1 MKNYI
6 LIFCIFIL
14 FILSCEN
21 ERKRKLSREL
31 QSWQNKEIIFSPNLQ
46 AKILGKDTII
56 KIDNNKLKII
66 NYIDTSGCTECRL
79 ELYEWSKK
87 IEEIKG
93 YTIKYGN
100 IVDGENVVDE
110 VLVSYFKEPKSYT
123 TENMCE
129 INSHGGNVIVKKI
142 LELCLKNGAELA
154 QPGEFTKRAFL
165 NGRIDLT
172 ESEGVM
178 DLINS
183 ETELTRKMAINE
195 LSGNV
200 SRLITD
206 TREDII
212 SLISNIEV
220 NIDYPE
226 YEDIEV
232 LTNESILPDIKKFK
246 EKLEEIIKKSEDSKV
261 IKEGIRVGIIGRPN
275 VGKSSLLNSLLE
287 EEKAIVTDVPGTTR
301 DIVEGSLIVSG
312 IPLNIIDTAGIRK
325 TEDTV
330 EKIGVE
336 KSLKIIDTSDLLIYI
351 LNNNEEI
358 TEEEK
363 EILEK
368 TKNKKRIIVV
378 NKIDLKTKLN
388 KKLLDSYIEISVKE
402 NIGIDKIKDEIKRL
416 FNIGEIST
424 NDMTYLSNARSI
436 ALLKKSLNNINDAIN
451 EINNN
456 NPIDIVELSLKESWN
471 NLGEVIGETYTDEL
485 LDELFSRFCLGK

>member
-1 MKNYI
+1 M
-6 LIFCIFIL
+6 
-14 FILSCEN
+14 E
-21 ERKRKLSREL
+21 
-31 QSWQNKEIIFSPNLQ
+31 
-46 AKILGKDTII
+46 DTIVAI
-56 KIDNNKLKII
+56 STSVGEGAISIIRLSGHDALNIASKVFTKDLTKVDSHTIHYGFITSNNEKI
-66 NYIDTSGCTECRL
+66 
-79 ELYEWSKK
+79 
-87 IEEIKG
+87 
-93 YTIKYGN
+93 
-100 IVDGENVVDE
+100 DE
-110 VLVSYFKEPKSYT
+110 VLVSVMKAPKT
-123 TENMCE
+123 FTREDIVE
-129 INSHGGNVIVKKI
+129 INCHGGIATTNKV
-142 LELCLKNGAELA
+142 LEVLLENGARLA
-154 QPGEFTKRAFL
+154 EPGEFTKRAFL
-165 NGRIDLT
+165 NGRIDLLEAEAT
-172 ESEGVM
+172 M
-178 DLINS
+178 DLISSKAESARKISINTLTGETSNLIKNLRS
-183 ETELTRKMAINE
+183 ELVKI
-195 LSGNV
+195 
-200 SRLITD
+200 
-206 TREDII
+206 
-212 SLISNIEV
+212 ISNIEV

-436 ALLKKSLNNINDAIN
+436 ALLKKSLNNTNDAIN

>member
-1 MKNYI
+1 M
-6 LIFCIFIL
+6 
-14 FILSCEN
+14 E
-21 ERKRKLSREL
+21 
-31 QSWQNKEIIFSPNLQ
+31 
-46 AKILGKDTII
+46 DTIVAI
-56 KIDNNKLKII
+56 STSVGEGAISIIRLSGHDALNIASKVFTKDLTKVDSHTIHYGFITSNNEKI
-66 NYIDTSGCTECRL
+66 
-79 ELYEWSKK
+79 
-87 IEEIKG
+87 
-93 YTIKYGN
+93 
-100 IVDGENVVDE
+100 DE
-110 VLVSYFKEPKSYT
+110 VLVSVMKAPKT
-123 TENMCE
+123 FTREDIVE
-129 INSHGGNVIVKKI
+129 INCHGGIATTNKV
-142 LELCLKNGAELA
+142 LEVLLENGARLA
-154 QPGEFTKRAFL
+154 EPGEFTKRAFL
-165 NGRIDLT
+165 NGRIDLLEAEAT
-172 ESEGVM
+172 M
-178 DLINS
+178 DLISSKAESARKISINTLTGETSNLIKNLRS
-183 ETELTRKMAINE
+183 ELVKI
-195 LSGNV
+195 
-200 SRLITD
+200 
-206 TREDII
+206 
-212 SLISNIEV
+212 ISNIEV

-351 LNNNEEI
+351 LNNYEEI

-402 NIGIDKIKDEIKRL
+402 NIGIDKIKDEIQRL
-416 FNIGEIST
+416 FHIGEIST

>member
-1 MKNYI
+1 M
-6 LIFCIFIL
+6 
-14 FILSCEN
+14 E
-21 ERKRKLSREL
+21 
-31 QSWQNKEIIFSPNLQ
+31 
-46 AKILGKDTII
+46 DTIVAI
-56 KIDNNKLKII
+56 STSVGEGAISIIRLSGHDALNIASKVFTKDLTKADSHTIHYGFITSNNEKI
-66 NYIDTSGCTECRL
+66 
-79 ELYEWSKK
+79 
-87 IEEIKG
+87 
-93 YTIKYGN
+93 
-100 IVDGENVVDE
+100 DE
-110 VLVSYFKEPKSYT
+110 VLVSVMKAPKT
-123 TENMCE
+123 FTREDIVE
-129 INSHGGNVIVKKI
+129 INCHGGIATTNKV
-142 LELCLKNGAELA
+142 LEVLLENGARLA
-154 QPGEFTKRAFL
+154 EPGEFTKRAFL
-165 NGRIDLT
+165 NGRIDLLEAEAT
-172 ESEGVM
+172 M
-178 DLINS
+178 DLISSKAESARKISINTLTGETSNLIKNLRS
-183 ETELTRKMAINE
+183 ELVKI
-195 LSGNV
+195 
-200 SRLITD
+200 
-206 TREDII
+206 
-212 SLISNIEV
+212 ISNIEV

>member
-1 MKNYI
+1 M
-6 LIFCIFIL
+6 
-14 FILSCEN
+14 E
-21 ERKRKLSREL
+21 
-31 QSWQNKEIIFSPNLQ
+31 
-46 AKILGKDTII
+46 DTIVAI
-56 KIDNNKLKII
+56 STSVGEGAISIIRLSGHDALNIASKVFTKDLTKVDSHTIHYGFITSNNEKI
-66 NYIDTSGCTECRL
+66 
-79 ELYEWSKK
+79 
-87 IEEIKG
+87 
-93 YTIKYGN
+93 
-100 IVDGENVVDE
+100 DE
-110 VLVSYFKEPKSYT
+110 VLVSVMKAPKT
-123 TENMCE
+123 FTREDIVE
-129 INSHGGNVIVKKI
+129 INCHGGIATTNKV
-142 LELCLKNGAELA
+142 LEVLLENGARLA
-154 QPGEFTKRAFL
+154 EPGEFTKRAFL
-165 NGRIDLT
+165 NGRIDLLEAEAT
-172 ESEGVM
+172 M
-178 DLINS
+178 DLISSKAESARKISINTLTGETSNS
-183 ETELTRKMAINE
+183 IKNLRSELVKI
-195 LSGNV
+195 
-200 SRLITD
+200 
-206 TREDII
+206 
-212 SLISNIEV
+212 ISNIEV

>member
-1 MKNYI
+1 M
-6 LIFCIFIL
+6 
-14 FILSCEN
+14 E
-21 ERKRKLSREL
+21 
-31 QSWQNKEIIFSPNLQ
+31 
-46 AKILGKDTII
+46 DTIVAI
-56 KIDNNKLKII
+56 STSVGEGAISIIRLSGHDALNIASKVFTKDLTKVDSHTIHYGFITSNNEKI
-66 NYIDTSGCTECRL
+66 
-79 ELYEWSKK
+79 
-87 IEEIKG
+87 
-93 YTIKYGN
+93 
-100 IVDGENVVDE
+100 DE
-110 VLVSYFKEPKSYT
+110 VLVSVMKAPKT
-123 TENMCE
+123 FTREDIVE
-129 INSHGGNVIVKKI
+129 INCHGGIATTNKV
-142 LELCLKNGAELA
+142 LEVLLENGARLA
-154 QPGEFTKRAFL
+154 EPGEFTKRAFL
-165 NGRIDLT
+165 NGRIDLLEAEAT
-172 ESEGVM
+172 M
-178 DLINS
+178 DLISSKAESARKISINTLTGETSNLIKNLRS
-183 ETELTRKMAINE
+183 ELVKI
-195 LSGNV
+195 
-200 SRLITD
+200 
-206 TREDII
+206 
-212 SLISNIEV
+212 ISNIEV

-388 KKLLDSYIEISVKE
+388 KKVLDSYIEISVKE

>member
-1 MKNYI
+1 M
-6 LIFCIFIL
+6 
-14 FILSCEN
+14 E
-21 ERKRKLSREL
+21 
-31 QSWQNKEIIFSPNLQ
+31 
-46 AKILGKDTII
+46 DTIVAI
-56 KIDNNKLKII
+56 STSVGEGAISIIRLSGHDALNIASKVFTKDLTKVDSHTIHYGFITSNNEKI
-66 NYIDTSGCTECRL
+66 
-79 ELYEWSKK
+79 
-87 IEEIKG
+87 
-93 YTIKYGN
+93 
-100 IVDGENVVDE
+100 DE
-110 VLVSYFKEPKSYT
+110 VLVSVMKAPKT
-123 TENMCE
+123 FTREDIVE
-129 INSHGGNVIVKKI
+129 INCHGGIATTNKV
-142 LELCLKNGAELA
+142 LEVLLENGARLA
-154 QPGEFTKRAFL
+154 EPGEFTKRAFL
-165 NGRIDLT
+165 NGRIDLLEAEAT
-172 ESEGVM
+172 M
-178 DLINS
+178 DLISSKAESARKISINTLTGETSNLIKNLRS
-183 ETELTRKMAINE
+183 ELVKI
-195 LSGNV
+195 
-200 SRLITD
+200 
-206 TREDII
+206 
-212 SLISNIEV
+212 ISNIEV

-301 DIVEGSLIVSG
+301 DTVEGSLIVSG

-388 KKLLDSYIEISVKE
+388 KKLLDCYIEISVKE

-451 EINNN
+451 
-456 NPIDIVELSLKESWN
+456 
-471 NLGEVIGETYTDEL
+471 
-485 LDELFSRFCLGK
+485 

>member
-1 MKNYI
+1 M
-6 LIFCIFIL
+6 
-14 FILSCEN
+14 E
-21 ERKRKLSREL
+21 
-31 QSWQNKEIIFSPNLQ
+31 
-46 AKILGKDTII
+46 DTIVAI
-56 KIDNNKLKII
+56 STSVGEGAISIIRLSGHDALNIASKVFTKDLTKVDSHTIHYGFVTSNNEKI
-66 NYIDTSGCTECRL
+66 
-79 ELYEWSKK
+79 
-87 IEEIKG
+87 
-93 YTIKYGN
+93 
-100 IVDGENVVDE
+100 DE
-110 VLVSYFKEPKSYT
+110 VLVSVMKAPKT
-123 TENMCE
+123 FTREDIVE
-129 INSHGGNVIVKKI
+129 INCHGGIATTNKV
-142 LELCLKNGAELA
+142 LEVLLENGARLA
-154 QPGEFTKRAFL
+154 EPGEFTKRAFL
-165 NGRIDLT
+165 NGRIDLLEAEAT
-172 ESEGVM
+172 M
-178 DLINS
+178 DLISSKAESARKISINTLTGETSNLIKNLRS
-183 ETELTRKMAINE
+183 ELVKI
-195 LSGNV
+195 
-200 SRLITD
+200 
-206 TREDII
+206 
-212 SLISNIEV
+212 ISNIEV

>member
-1 MKNYI
+1 M
-6 LIFCIFIL
+6 
-14 FILSCEN
+14 E
-21 ERKRKLSREL
+21 
-31 QSWQNKEIIFSPNLQ
+31 
-46 AKILGKDTII
+46 DTIVAI
-56 KIDNNKLKII
+56 STSVGEGAISIIRLSGHDALNIASKVFTKDLTKVDSHTIHYGFITSNNEKI
-66 NYIDTSGCTECRL
+66 
-79 ELYEWSKK
+79 
-87 IEEIKG
+87 
-93 YTIKYGN
+93 
-100 IVDGENVVDE
+100 DE
-110 VLVSYFKEPKSYT
+110 VLVSVMKAPKT
-123 TENMCE
+123 FTREDIVE
-129 INSHGGNVIVKKI
+129 INCHGGIATTNKV
-142 LELCLKNGAELA
+142 LEVLLENGARLA
-154 QPGEFTKRAFL
+154 EPGEFTKRAFL
-165 NGRIDLT
+165 NGRIDLLEAEAT
-172 ESEGVM
+172 M
-178 DLINS
+178 DLISSKAESARKISINTLTGETSNLIKNLRS
-183 ETELTRKMAINE
+183 ELVKI
-195 LSGNV
+195 
-200 SRLITD
+200 
-206 TREDII
+206 
-212 SLISNIEV
+212 ISNIEV

-402 NIGIDKIKDEIKRL
+402 KIGIDKIKDKIKRL
-416 FNIGEIST
+416 INIGEIST

>member
-1 MKNYI
+1 M
-6 LIFCIFIL
+6 
-14 FILSCEN
+14 E
-21 ERKRKLSREL
+21 
-31 QSWQNKEIIFSPNLQ
+31 
-46 AKILGKDTII
+46 DTIVAI
-56 KIDNNKLKII
+56 STSVGEGAISIIRLSGHDALNIASKVFTKDLTKVDSHTIHYGFITSNNEKI
-66 NYIDTSGCTECRL
+66 
-79 ELYEWSKK
+79 
-87 IEEIKG
+87 
-93 YTIKYGN
+93 
-100 IVDGENVVDE
+100 DE
-110 VLVSYFKEPKSYT
+110 VLVSVMKAPKT
-123 TENMCE
+123 FTREDIVE
-129 INSHGGNVIVKKI
+129 INCHGGIATTNKV
-142 LELCLKNGAELA
+142 LEVLLENGARLA
-154 QPGEFTKRAFL
+154 EPGEFTKRAFL
-165 NGRIDLT
+165 NGRIDLLEAEAT
-172 ESEGVM
+172 M
-178 DLINS
+178 DLISSKAESARKISINTLTGETSNLIKNLRS
-183 ETELTRKMAINE
+183 ELVKI
-195 LSGNV
+195 
-200 SRLITD
+200 
-206 TREDII
+206 
-212 SLISNIEV
+212 ISNIEV

-246 EKLEEIIKKSEDSKV
+246 EELEEIIKKSEDSKV